1 MYSFALTGGIAT
13 GKTTFARFLLERC
26 PSAVVFDCDKVV
38 SRLLNDQLI
47 QAKIVSALGE
57 SVVDGVSGNL
67 SRTALREEV
76 FSNKCSRTTLEE
88 ILHPLTREE
97 CLESLAETATSDRS
111 SLFIADVPLLFESG
125 FDFGYESSLL
135 VATTRETQ
143 LERLKSRDGHDDALA
158 EAMLDAQLP
167 ISEKVD
173 RADVVFWNEGPEQV
187 LRCQILR
194 FLETLDILN

>member
-57 SVVDGVSGNL
+57 SVVDSVSGNL

-76 FSNKCSRTTLEE
+76 FSNKCSRTALEK

-97 CLESLAETATSDRS
+97 CLESLAETATSGRS